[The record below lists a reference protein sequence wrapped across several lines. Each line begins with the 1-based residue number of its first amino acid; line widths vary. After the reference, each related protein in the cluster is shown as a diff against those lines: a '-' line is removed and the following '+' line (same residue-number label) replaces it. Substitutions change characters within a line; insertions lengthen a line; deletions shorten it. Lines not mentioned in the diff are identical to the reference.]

1 MKIIHKWTQL
11 SSTRDEDDEW
21 TLVER
26 VRVNLGL
33 IVRETPAVRR
43 TGEVRL
49 PQAGSPY
56 EAGTKSK
63 HNAHSKCIRKP
74 KVLGEE
80 KYGNMVTPRKENWKY
95 WVPAQGRMGFTVEH

>member
-1 MKIIHKWTQL
+1 MRTMINL
-11 SSTRDEDDEW
+11 

-56 EAGTKSK
+56 EAGTKHK
-63 HNAHSKCIRKP
+63 
-74 KVLGEE
+74 
-80 KYGNMVTPRKENWKY
+80 
-95 WVPAQGRMGFTVEH
+95 AQ